1 MIFPGTIRSGKLFLD
16 KADQFKKFLASF
28 PDEKRVE
35 VSVEKIKK
43 KRSNEQNRWYWGC
56 ILKLISEHTGDD
68 PEDLHEALK
77 AHLSPKHIVGN
88 VVVASGTRY
97 LDTVDFGQY
106 CEKVRRW
113 AAEELN
119 INIPDPNEV
128 VRDS

>member
-1 MIFPGTIRSGKLFLD
+1 MTPVFLGQVKDGKLSLD
-16 KADQFKKFLASF
+16 KAGQFKDYLLTLNG
-28 PDEKRVE
+28 KRVE
-35 VSVEKIKK
+35 LTVQKLKQ
-43 KRSNEQNRWYWGC
+43 KRSNQQNRWYWGC

-68 PEDLHEALK
+68 PQDLHEALK
-77 AHLSPKHIVGN
+77 AHLSPKHIVGS

-97 LDTVDFGQY
+97 LDTIDFGQY

-128 VRDS
+128 VI